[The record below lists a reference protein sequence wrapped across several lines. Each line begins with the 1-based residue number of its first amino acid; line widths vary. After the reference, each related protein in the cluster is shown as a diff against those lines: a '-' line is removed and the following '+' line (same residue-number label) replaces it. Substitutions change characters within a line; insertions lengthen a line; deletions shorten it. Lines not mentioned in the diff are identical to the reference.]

1 MPMAT
6 EGLVLGLAARFND
19 CILGFTYTYDLT
31 QVARDW
37 TWTVDKGGLGFDSLL
52 EKSTSFFY
60 QYICVVSNKKKKKI
74 SVRKKKS
81 YP

>member
-1 MPMAT
+1 MAT
-6 EGLVLGLAARFND
+6 EGLVLGLAACFND
-19 CILGFTYTYDLT
+19 YILDFTYTYDLT

-60 QYICVVSNKKKKKI
+60 QYICVVSNQ
-74 SVRKKKS
+74 KS
-81 YP
+81 TQALNYEMAIKVCN

>member
-1 MPMAT
+1 MAT
-6 EGLVLGLAARFND
+6 EGLVLGLAACFND
-19 CILGFTYTYDLT
+19 YILDFTYTYDLT

-37 TWTVDKGGLGFDSLL
+37 TWTVDKGGLGFESLL
-52 EKSTSFFY
+52 EKNTSFFY
-60 QYICVVSNKKKKKI
+60 QYIFVSFPIRKKI